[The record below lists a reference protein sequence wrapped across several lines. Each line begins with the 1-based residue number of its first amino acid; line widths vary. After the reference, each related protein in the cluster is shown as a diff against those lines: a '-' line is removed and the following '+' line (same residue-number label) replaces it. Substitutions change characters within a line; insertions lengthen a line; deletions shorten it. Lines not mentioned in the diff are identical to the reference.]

1 MCLDTVDVNDKALM
15 TGMRHVRGL
24 YLTGP
29 LRGSGSG
36 QILLH
41 RHQTRRLRLRQ
52 AS

>member
-29 LRGSGSG
+29 LSEDRAVDRFSY
-36 QILLH
+36 IVIKL
-41 RHQTRRLRLRQ
+41 
-52 AS
+52 AACV